1 MNGFRA
7 FLKDPLGPSHERV
20 RVWVYV
26 VLGVII
32 LSVTAQ
38 RSLFPHPTFP
48 IFRLS
53 FWNLLHGRNL
63 YAGYGLGDRFKY
75 SPTMAL
81 LFGPFALPPFALG
94 LLLWNTLNVVALVY
108 ALDRLFSRSDAT
120 LALVLLIP
128 EIHEAMQRSQSNT
141 LVAALMVLAFVS
153 LEHEHQLRGYL
164 AIAMGA
170 AIKLFPL
177 AALSFA
183 IFHRRRLRA
192 AIVFALCAILMLL
205 LPLLVTPASTLLAQ
219 YKWWYDI
226 ESVDALA
233 RGTSVMALLHRALN
247 VDWPNW
253 PVQLAGLIVLLLP
266 LVHVDR
272 WKDPSFRIAF
282 LASLLVFVVIFNHQA
297 ERPSFVIASTG
308 VAIWFVTTSREPWR
322 IALVLFS
329 LTGLYAVGFLPVWAA
344 MQFDLHRRETIRMA
358 LPSSAGSIFPA
369 PQAPR
374 RESA

>member
-1 MNGFRA
+1 M
-7 FLKDPLGPSHERV
+7 
-20 RVWVYV
+20 WVYM

-94 LLLWNTLNVVALVY
+94 LLLWNTLNVGALVY
-108 ALDRLFSRSDAT
+108 ALDKLFSRSDAT

-141 LVAALMVLAFVS
+141 LVAALIVLAFVS
-153 LEHEHQLRGYL
+153 LEREHQLRGYL

-192 AIVFALCAILMLL
+192 AIVFALCAIAMLL

-233 RGTSVMALLHRALN
+233 RGTSVMVLLHRALN

-253 PVQLAGLIVLLLP
+253 PVQLAGLTVLLLP
-266 LVHVDR
+266 LVHVHR

-322 IALVLFS
+322 MALVLFS

-344 MQFDLHRRETIRMA
+344 MQFDLHRRGTMRLA

-369 PQAPR
+369 PQASL